1 MLKYTQICK
10 KWRRIVL
17 NNWALGFI
25 EKSSWGCTKEGIPI
39 DLFTLLNENGLMMKI
54 TNYGATIV
62 SLYVPDKFGSLS
74 DIVLGFDSL
83 SDYEKYSPH
92 NPYFGATIGR
102 YANRIALGQ
111 FSLNNKIYS
120 LAQNDGL
127 NHLHGGI
134 KGFNKQVFTAIPMKT
149 SEGPAVRLKRLSHD
163 GEEGYPGNLQVSVT
177 YTLTNNNEVKI
188 DYCCTTDKPTIVNL
202 TNHSYFNLLGE
213 GKENILDHEITI
225 LANRYTPVG
234 KDLIPTGEIIDV
246 RGTPFD
252 LTQPVT
258 LRTQLEKFSNI
269 SFKGYD
275 HNFVLNNDQDGKL
288 ILAARIKEPTSGR
301 IMEVYTTEVGIQLY
315 TANSVNTFGKEGK
328 HYGQYS
334 GMAIE
339 TQHYPNSP
347 NNPNFPSVVL
357 NPGDTYSSTTV
368 YKFLKEH

>member
-1 MLKYTQICK
+1 MLKYTQIRK
-10 KWRRIVL
+10 KWRRL
-17 NNWALGFI
+17 GLSNWALGFI
-25 EKSSWGCTKEGIPI
+25 EKSSWGSTKEGIPI
-39 DLFTLLNENGLMMKI
+39 DLFTLINQHGLMMQI
-54 TNYGATIV
+54 SNYGATLV
-62 SLYVPDKFGSLS
+62 SLYVPDKSGILS

-83 SDYEKYSPH
+83 SDYEKYTPH

-120 LAQNDGL
+120 LAQNDGK

-134 KGFNKQVFTAIPMKT
+134 KGFHKQVFSAIPMKT
-149 SEGPAVRLKRLSHD
+149 IEGPAVRLKRLSHD
-163 GEEGYPGNLQVSVT
+163 GEEGYPGNLQVNVT

-188 DYCCTTDKPTIVNL
+188 DYHCTTDKPTIVNL

-213 GKENILDHEITI
+213 GQDSILDHEITI
-225 LANRYTPVG
+225 LANSYTPVS
-234 KDLIPTGEIIDV
+234 KDLIPTGEISNV
-246 RGTPFD
+246 QGTPYD
-252 LTQPVT
+252 LRHPVT

-275 HNFVLNNDQDGKL
+275 HNFVLNDQDGMLK
-288 ILAARIKEPTSGR
+288 LAARIKEPTSGR

-315 TANSVNTFGKEGK
+315 TANTVNTFGKEGK

-347 NNPNFPSVVL
+347 NNSNFPSVVL
-357 NPGDTYSSTTV
+357 KPCEIYTSTTI
-368 YKFLKEH
+368 YKFLKEN